1 MSVHENARPTHWS
14 GRVVNEPTG
23 CGRDRQERESMEL
36 FTKMYMNASEKMC
49 KSIRKNA
56 EGQTMTEYALI
67 LAAVAI
73 VAYVTY
79 QVMGQDI
86 GSMVNKIDAALSAA

>member
-1 MSVHENARPTHWS
+1 MEVLTKAYVRA
-14 GRVVNEPTG
+14 NEKLLKTMG
-23 CGRDRQERESMEL
+23 KEA
-36 FTKMYMNASEKMC
+36 K
-49 KSIRKNA
+49 
-56 EGQTMTEYALI
+56 GQTMTEYALI

-86 GSMVNKIDAALSAA
+86 GSMVNKIDVALSAA

>member
-1 MSVHENARPTHWS
+1 MNELARCYVSVGERVRKKSS
-14 GRVVNEPTG
+14 GMV
-23 CGRDRQERESMEL
+23 
-36 FTKMYMNASEKMC
+36 
-49 KSIRKNA
+49 

-73 VAYVTY
+73 VAYITY

-86 GSMVNKIDAALSAA
+86 GSMVTTVDNALSTS

>member
-1 MSVHENARPTHWS
+1 
-14 GRVVNEPTG
+14 
-23 CGRDRQERESMEL
+23 MEL
-36 FTKMYMNASEKMC
+36 LTKAYVRASEKLLTDMG
-49 KSIRKNA
+49 KEAN
-56 EGQTMTEYALI
+56 GQTMTEYALI

-86 GSMVNKIDAALSAA
+86 GSMVNKIDVALSAA

>member
-1 MSVHENARPTHWS
+1 MNWINRLCVENVERARMRIS
-14 GRVVNEPTG
+14 AI
-23 CGRDRQERESMEL
+23 S
-36 FTKMYMNASEKMC
+36 
-49 KSIRKNA
+49 

-73 VAYVTY
+73 VAYITY

-86 GSMVNKIDAALSAA
+86 SSMVNTVDSSLSSS

>member
-1 MSVHENARPTHWS
+1 MGDAVVKYDGNTRSTTRNNDNNCYGKKNTTMDKTIKAYVNGSERVRDMLRKSWS
-14 GRVVNEPTG
+14 
-23 CGRDRQERESMEL
+23 
-36 FTKMYMNASEKMC
+36 A
-49 KSIRKNA
+49 
-56 EGQTMTEYALI
+56 QTMTEYALI

-86 GSMVNKIDAALSAA
+86 GSMVNTIESALATS

>member
-1 MSVHENARPTHWS
+1 MNKLGDMYFKFRERMSRCVW
-14 GRVVNEPTG
+14 GRV
-23 CGRDRQERESMEL
+23 
-36 FTKMYMNASEKMC
+36 
-49 KSIRKNA
+49 

-86 GSMVNKIDAALSAA
+86 GSMVSTIDAALATS

>member
-1 MSVHENARPTHWS
+1 MI
-14 GRVVNEPTG
+14 VVNKM
-23 CGRDRQERESMEL
+23 REWTRRVS
-36 FTKMYMNASEKMC
+36 
-49 KSIRKNA
+49 R
-56 EGQTMTEYALI
+56 GQTMTEYALI

-86 GSMVNKIDAALSAA
+86 GSMVSKINSALLAS

>member
-1 MSVHENARPTHWS
+1 
-14 GRVVNEPTG
+14 
-23 CGRDRQERESMEL
+23 MEL
-36 FTKMYMNASEKMC
+36 LTKAYVRATEKVLKVMG
-49 KSIRKNA
+49 KETN
-56 EGQTMTEYALI
+56 GQTMTEYALI

-86 GSMVNKIDAALSAA
+86 GSMVNKIDVALSAA

>member
-1 MSVHENARPTHWS
+1 MLTRMYVNA
-14 GRVVNEPTG
+14 G
-23 CGRDRQERESMEL
+23 
-36 FTKMYMNASEKMC
+36 EKLRGGV
-49 KSIRKNA
+49 RKGA

-86 GSMVNKIDAALSAA
+86 GSMVNKIDSALSSA

>member
-1 MSVHENARPTHWS
+1 
-14 GRVVNEPTG
+14 VNNIVKWCLVSSAQAQRGT
-23 CGRDRQERESMEL
+23 R
-36 FTKMYMNASEKMC
+36 
-49 KSIRKNA
+49 
-56 EGQTMTEYALI
+56 GQTMTEYALI

-86 GSMVNKIDAALSAA
+86 GSMVSTIDNALAAA

>member
-1 MSVHENARPTHWS
+1 M
-14 GRVVNEPTG
+14 G
-23 CGRDRQERESMEL
+23 QL
-36 FTKMYMNASEKMC
+36 TKIYVNASEK
-49 KSIRKNA
+49 IRMGVRNSA

-73 VAYVTY
+73 VAYITY

-86 GSMVNKIDAALSAA
+86 GSMVTTVDTALSSS

>member
-1 MSVHENARPTHWS
+1 
-14 GRVVNEPTG
+14 
-23 CGRDRQERESMEL
+23 MEL
-36 FTKMYMNASEKMC
+36 LTKMYVNVSERMLGG
-49 KSIRKNA
+49 IRKNTK
-56 EGQTMTEYALI
+56 GQTMTEYALI

-86 GSMVNKIDAALSAA
+86 GSMVTKIDTALSAA

>member
-1 MSVHENARPTHWS
+1 
-14 GRVVNEPTG
+14 
-23 CGRDRQERESMEL
+23 MEL
-36 FTKMYMNASEKMC
+36 CTKMYVYSSEKMR
-49 KSIRKNA
+49 KSIRNNS

-86 GSMVNKIDAALSAA
+86 GSMVNKIDNALATA